1 MSEFT
6 LKLTDLDAE
15 PKNFAFAVE
24 PAWID
29 KTLGDTEVTAAG
41 RTGSFVGLA
50 QKSGEGV
57 LVQGHLSAELSVPC
71 ARCLSPV
78 PLPVETDLT
87 LLFTER
93 PAIEVPGA
101 GEGDDDDG
109 GRETF
114 TGETIVLDD
123 VVREHLL
130 LEVPMQPHC
139 ADPACLERWE
149 RAANGAERAG
159 DPRLAGLAALKGKL
173 PPKR

>member
-6 LKLTDLDAE
+6 LKLTDLESE
-15 PKNFAFAVE
+15 PKHFDFAIQT
-24 PAWID
+24 AWID
-29 KTLGDTEVTAAG
+29 KTLGDTEVTAGG
-41 RTGSFVGLA
+41 RAGSFVGLA

-71 ARCLSPV
+71 ARCLGPV
-78 PLPVETDLT
+78 PLRVETDLT

-93 PAIEVPGA
+93 PAIKIAGA
-101 GEGDDDDG
+101 DEDEADS

-114 TGETIVLDD
+114 TGETIVLDG

-139 ADPACLERWE
+139 ADPSCVDRWE
-149 RAANGAERAG
+149 KAANGSEPTG